1 MKRRG
6 VLGFIGAT
14 AASAF
19 LPLPTKAAAAPVETV
34 QLPIGIVMPW
44 AGPKIPDDYL
54 ICNGMSLDRDAYKE
68 LFNVLGDAYGPT
80 HNNRFHIPDFRGFAA
95 LPTENCVID
104 TVTTFINYIIK
115 AK

>member
-19 LPLPTKAAAAPVETV
+19 LPLPVKAATAPTETV

-44 AGPKIPDDYL
+44 AGSKIPDGYML
-54 ICNGMSLDRDAYKE
+54 CNGMSLDQAAYKE
-68 LFNVLGDAYGPT
+68 LFDVLGNAYGPAQ
-80 HNNRFHIPDFRGFAA
+80 NNRFHIPDFRGFAA